1 MDDFNLNGLQ
11 ESKNEWSSRLI
22 NILTPFVIEGIRSMF
37 NESRKVCISNKEEE
51 KYLMTFQNFLS
62 RTPKWNS
69 TIIEE
74 EKNRIVQRSNCNY
87 LEDLITCVHIIQL
100 KLLTA
105 VRVGIKQKKINIS
118 IPKLDDFIH
127 KIYINSCRK
136 MYSNVYLFELNIP
149 PLQVQKHNRELEV
162 IIQDCILNTIRE
174 SIPVETILRAYLD
187 ETIEEDVE
195 EEIVEKEI
203 KPPPKTQ
210 IKTRKRREEIP
221 IIPEK
226 NDPTPEDKIQLSGI
240 DDPIENEIKVIGSL
254 STRPETPKMETKI
267 SFNDT
272 DYIKNPDNTEAK
284 IIVPKTIEN
293 LEMINNSRKELEP
306 IDNDKIKI
314 FDEPLESISLNFE
327 SLDNITGKISDNLLG
342 DIMVLNP

>member
-37 NESRKVCISNKEEE
+37 NESRKVCLNNNEEE

-62 RTPKWNS
+62 RTPKWNAS
-69 TIIEE
+69 IIEE

-136 MYSNVYLFELNIP
+136 MYSNVYLFEINIP

-203 KPPPKTQ
+203 KPLPKTH
-210 IKTRKRREEIP
+210 IKTRKKREEIP
-221 IIPEK
+221 IMPVKEPEIK
-226 NDPTPEDKIQLSGI
+226 LSGI
-240 DDPIENEIKVIGSL
+240 DDPIENEIKIIGGL
-254 STRPETPKMETKI
+254 SEKPETKI
-267 SFNDT
+267 SFNDV
-272 DYIKNPDNTEAK
+272 DLVKNSDDTVSNVVVSKDP
-284 IIVPKTIEN
+284 VN
-293 LEMINNSRKELEP
+293 LEMMNNARKELEP
-306 IDNDKIKI
+306 VEEKIKI
-314 FDEPLESISLNFE
+314 SEEPLESISLNFE
-327 SLDNITGKISDNLLG
+327 TFDIGTVAPGKITDNLLG

>member
-37 NESRKVCISNKEEE
+37 NESRKVCINNNEEE

-62 RTPKWNS
+62 RTPKWNAS
-69 TIIEE
+69 IIDE
-74 EKNRIVQRSNCNY
+74 EKNRIVQKSNCNY

-136 MYSNVYLFELNIP
+136 VYSNVYLFELNIP

-203 KPPPKTQ
+203 KPAAKTQ
-210 IKTRKRREEIP
+210 VKTRKRRQEEIP
-221 IIPEK
+221 ILPVKQEPEIK
-226 NDPTPEDKIQLSGI
+226 LSGI
-240 DDPIENEIKVIGSL
+240 DEPIENEIKIIGGIS
-254 STRPETPKMETKI
+254 EKPKTETKI
-267 SFNDT
+267 SFNDV
-272 DYIKNPDNTEAK
+272 DLVKHPDDTISNV
-284 IIVPKTIEN
+284 IVSKDPEN
-293 LEMINNSRKELEP
+293 LEMLNNARKELEP
-306 IDNDKIKI
+306 IDDEKIKI

-327 SLDNITGKISDNLLG
+327 TFDSLTGGKLTDNLLG